1 MCIFLHWFGENWLP
15 LLTIHL
21 YSSSIFNRNKVISEL
36 QVHNTFKNKPT
47 NESNNIFVYNYFFVI
62 SLRMYGQNTECKS
75 CLESWLHPQCGLLFI
90 WNTAKLTLF
99 LYLFHVGSFSLTFF
113 FFELWNIN
121 MIINVKETQKVIL
134 REILL
139 AILLTHFHPP
149 IVSTLV
155 PTTPIGNQ
163 SH

>member
-21 YSSSIFNRNKVISEL
+21 YSSSIFKKNKVISEL

-75 CLESWLHPQCGLLFI
+75 CLESWLHPQCGLLSI
-90 WNTAKLTLF
+90 WNTARLTLF

-113 FFELWNIN
+113 FFFWV
-121 MIINVKETQKVIL
+121 VKYQHDYKCQRNTENHTQ
-134 REILL
+134 RNP
-139 AILLTHFHPP
+139 TCYPSDPFSSSHSFNSGPNHP
-149 IVSTLV
+149 
-155 PTTPIGNQ
+155 
-163 SH
+163 HR